1 MCPYPK
7 FFLPNSEIKE
17 IAGHLSIGL
26 IHEEEMISRDT
37 FPLTIILASFLLL
50 HVLACLVLFVGYKWV
65 VVVRRFIRK

>member
-1 MCPYPK
+1 MGCPYPK
-7 FFLPNSEIKE
+7 IVLPNSEIKE

-37 FPLTIILASFLLL
+37 FPLTTLASFLLL